1 MIKYDEHSHSF
12 SYDGDP
18 NSSEMPS
25 IEDVRKDKYGDVI
38 IRIVKLLENASISSC
53 KFNGKI
59 DFSISIESNEPGC
72 YYPTIRNCSLKQLFK
87 MITDVK
93 DTLFYKKSYDEVL
106 VMLDLLETD
115 EKDNYEHR

>member
-12 SYDGDP
+12 SHDGNS

-25 IEDVRKDKYGDVI
+25 IEDIRRDKYGNVI
-38 IRIVKLLENASISSC
+38 IRIVNLLKNASISSY
-53 KFNGKI
+53 KFNDKF
-59 DFSISIESNEPGC
+59 DFGISIESKESGC

-93 DTLFYKKSYDEVL
+93 DTPFYKKSYDEVL
-106 VMLDLLETD
+106 VTLDLLETD
-115 EKDNYEHR
+115 ERPKQ

>member
-38 IRIVKLLENASISSC
+38 LKMIKLMKSTFLSC
-53 KFNGKI
+53 YKFNGEF
-59 DFSISIESNEPGC
+59 DFNISIVFEGNV
-72 YYPTIRNCSLKQLFK
+72 YPRIRSSSLKDLFDGF
-87 MITDVK
+87 TDVP

-106 VMLDLLETD
+106 VMLDLLEA
-115 EKDNYEHR
+115 NAQ

>member
-1 MIKYDEHSHSF
+1 MITYDEHSHSF
-12 SYDGDP
+12 SYDGNP

-25 IEDVRKDKYGDVI
+25 IEDIRRDKYGNVI
-38 IRIVKLLENASISSC
+38 IRMIKLLENASISSY

-59 DFSISIESNEPGC
+59 DFGISIESEEPGC

-93 DTLFYKKSYDEVL
+93 NTPFYKKSYDEVL
-106 VMLDLLETD
+106 VTLDLLEA
-115 EKDNYEHR
+115 NAQ

>member
-25 IEDVRKDKYGDVI
+25 IEDIRRDKYGDVI
-38 IRIVKLLENASISSC
+38 LRMIKLMKSASLSC
-53 KFNGKI
+53 YKFNGEF
-59 DFSISIESNEPGC
+59 DFGISIESKKPGC

-93 DTLFYKKSYDEVL
+93 DTPFCKKSYDEVL
-106 VMLDLLETD
+106 VTLDLLETD
-115 EKDNYEHR
+115 ERPKQ

>member
-38 IRIVKLLENASISSC
+38 LRMIKLMKSTSFSC
-53 KFNGKI
+53 YKFNGEF
-59 DFSISIESNEPGC
+59 DFIINIVFENNGVYPSIRSS
-72 YYPTIRNCSLKQLFK
+72 SLKYLFDRF
-87 MITDVK
+87 TDVPN
-93 DTLFYKKSYDEVL
+93 TLFYKKTYDEVL
-106 VMLDLLETD
+106 VMLDLLEA
-115 EKDNYEHR
+115 NAQ

>member
-1 MIKYDEHSHSF
+1 MITYDEHSHSF
-12 SYDGDP
+12 SYDGNP

-25 IEDVRKDKYGDVI
+25 IEDIRRDKYGNVI
-38 IRIVKLLENASISSC
+38 IRMIKLLENASISSY

-59 DFSISIESNEPGC
+59 DFGISIDSEEPGC

-93 DTLFYKKSYDEVL
+93 NTPFYKKSYDEVL
-106 VMLDLLETD
+106 VTLDLLEA
-115 EKDNYEHR
+115 NAQ